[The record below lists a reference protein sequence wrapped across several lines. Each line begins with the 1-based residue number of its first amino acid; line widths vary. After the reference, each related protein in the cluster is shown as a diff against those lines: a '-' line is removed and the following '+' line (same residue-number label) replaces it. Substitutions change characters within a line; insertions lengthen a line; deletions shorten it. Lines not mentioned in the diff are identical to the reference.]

1 MHTMKKAEQR
11 FLLRSV
17 CAHMLCVGETRRNT
31 EIHHN
36 KQKATM
42 QHTVDQGDLN
52 TKARINVTVQNIR
65 GKYKLG
71 QTNEYSQ
78 I

>member
-1 MHTMKKAEQR
+1 MCTYA
-11 FLLRSV
+11 V
-17 CAHMLCVGETRRNT
+17 CWRDRRNT

-71 QTNEYSQ
+71 QTYREYV